1 MLAFRQMLLRAIF
14 LFSFITLVIAEEE
27 EEEKKEYDPTE
38 NRRPE
43 NVTGLG
49 DFYSWVGS

>member
-1 MLAFRQMLLRAIF
+1 MLAFMQILLRAIF
-14 LFSFITLVIAEEE
+14 LLSFITSGFAEEE
-27 EEEKKEYDPTE
+27 EDEKKEYAPTE